1 MKTRILTSF
10 STLNSVS
17 NKLIKERQFSQARA
31 TCVAIS
37 DDLLFVGNSEGQ
49 VWMFDREQEDEYSTF
64 SEKSKE
70 FLGNSVTCMDIHTLR
85 TEYLALGYERGQ
97 MVLVDCTEPNKSIK
111 VIKDHHKGVP
121 VTNIKFCDW
130 RDDKKSD

>member
-1 MKTRILTSF
+1 
-10 STLNSVS
+10 
-17 NKLIKERQFSQARA
+17 
-31 TCVAIS
+31 
-37 DDLLFVGNSEGQ
+37 
-49 VWMFDREQEDEYSTF
+49 MFDREQEDEYSTF